1 MNRYFVQVCVEY
13 LELLNRVDKLPIKV
27 VKSGT
32 WIGKQGTVDIV
43 AQDAVRNTIVGSCNW
58 SKPAMTGTDVAQL
71 AQTLKKARLA
81 PKHIFLFTATE
92 FAPELLELAEQDER
106 LIPVDMKEL

>member
-1 MNRYFVQVCVEY
+1 MEY
-13 LELLNRVDKLPIKV
+13 MELMNRVDKLPIKV
-27 VKSGT
+27 VKLGT

-58 SKPAMTGTDVAQL
+58 SKPMMTAADVAGL
-71 AQTLKKARLA
+71 AQTLKKARLS

-92 FAPELLELAEQDER
+92 FAPEVLALTDKDER
-106 LIPVDMKEL
+106 FVPIDMKEL

>member
-1 MNRYFVQVCVEY
+1 MNRYFVQVCMEY
-13 LELLNRVDKLPIKV
+13 MELMNRMDKLPIKV

-43 AQDAVRNTIVGSCNW
+43 AQDAVRNTLACSCNW
-58 SKPAMTGTDVAQL
+58 SKPMMTAKDVVEL
-71 AQTLKKARLA
+71 EQTLKKARLS

-92 FAPELLELAEQDER
+92 FAPELVKLAKKDER
-106 LIPVDMKEL
+106 FILVDMKQL